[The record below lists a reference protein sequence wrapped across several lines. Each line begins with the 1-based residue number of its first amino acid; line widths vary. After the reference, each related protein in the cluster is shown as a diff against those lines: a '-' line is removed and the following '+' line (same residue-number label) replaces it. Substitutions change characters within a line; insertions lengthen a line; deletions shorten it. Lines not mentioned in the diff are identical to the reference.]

1 MAAGVYLVVAVL
13 GAAFAFTLT
22 GGELGRLPLAR
33 ARRRLRIA
41 VTGLGQSIGRT
52 RVVSRLLGDEAWS
65 WLARRV
71 GERVREAGLDWDLET
86 ACGAVLAAIGLSG
99 VLVAAAFA
107 SPVAGAMAS
116 AAEVVAVRVCH
127 ADWARRRRAEAL
139 REMPGIYRTLSV
151 AMGSGETLTQAVA
164 YVGAHA
170 RGPAA
175 EAFSRTALRLRCGET
190 TDEALERLSGELDV
204 PGTGLLVTALAISHR
219 TGSPMRD
226 LLMRSA
232 RLVERQEEFERLL
245 AVKTAQVRLSVR
257 IVCTLPALMVGLL
270 SAISP
275 DFRAGLLTP
284 VGMGCLVL
292 AVVLDALALAI
303 IRHLVRG
310 VL

>member
-1 MAAGVYLVVAVL
+1 
-13 GAAFAFTLT
+13 
-22 GGELGRLPLAR
+22 
-33 ARRRLRIA
+33 
-41 VTGLGQSIGRT
+41 
-52 RVVSRLLGDEAWS
+52 
-65 WLARRV
+65 
-71 GERVREAGLDWDLET
+71 
-86 ACGAVLAAIGLSG
+86 
-99 VLVAAAFA
+99 
-107 SPVAGAMAS
+107 
-116 AAEVVAVRVCH
+116 
-127 ADWARRRRAEAL
+127 
-139 REMPGIYRTLSV
+139 
-151 AMGSGETLTQAVA
+151 
-164 YVGAHA
+164 
-170 RGPAA
+170 
-175 EAFSRTALRLRCGET
+175 
-190 TDEALERLSGELDV
+190 
-204 PGTGLLVTALAISHR
+204 
-219 TGSPMRD
+219 MRD